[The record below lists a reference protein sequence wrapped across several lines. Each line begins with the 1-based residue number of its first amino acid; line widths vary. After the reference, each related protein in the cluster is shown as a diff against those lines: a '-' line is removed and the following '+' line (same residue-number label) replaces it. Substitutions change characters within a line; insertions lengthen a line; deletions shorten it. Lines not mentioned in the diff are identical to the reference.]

1 MLPQEVASKKI
12 IPPLKG
18 LVIHRLKNLGYSQ
31 RRIAEIFEISQ
42 PQIHKYLSK
51 TIDYYYDLLSIM
63 GFNRRELDDYI
74 ELIIHFISKND
85 KPRLVIVMSSIVD
98 MLTREY
104 LCRTRE
110 HLSDYCISANLLIDP
125 YIEEYKYFLA
135 RILGIKGLGRL
146 IPEVGMNI
154 VYAPRKPS
162 TIIDVI
168 GLPGRII
175 KVRGRPVAVGEP
187 IYGGSRHLARV
198 LLLAAN
204 KLENRINTAANIR
217 FEKALIDKLIKNYK
231 SGVCGP
237 HSEPSKFWIELDK
250 CLLNIRRAKVIIDRG
265 GPGLEPV
272 IYIFEESLGRLEELL
287 KSIAGEF

>member
-1 MLPQEVASKKI
+1 MLPQEIASKKI

-42 PQIHKYLSK
+42 PQIHKYLMK
-51 TIDYYYDLLSIM
+51 TIDYYYDLLSVL
-63 GFNRRELDDYI
+63 GFDRRELDDYI
-74 ELIIHFISKND
+74 ELIIHFINKND

-98 MLTREY
+98 RLTREY
-104 LCRTRE
+104 ICRTRE
-110 HLSDYCISANLLIDP
+110 YLSDYCISSNLLIDP

-135 RILGIKGLGRL
+135 RILGIKGLEKL

-162 TIIDVI
+162 TITDVI

-175 KVRGRPVAVGEP
+175 RVGGKPVAVGEP
-187 IYGGSRHLARV
+187 IYGGSKHLAKV
-198 LLLAAN
+198 LLLAIN
-204 KLENRINTAANIR
+204 KLQNRITTASNIR
-217 FEKALIDKLIKNYK
+217 YDEALTDKLIKTHK
-231 SGVCGP
+231 TIVCGP
-237 HSEPSKFWIELDK
+237 HSEPSRFWTELEQ
-250 CLLNIRRAKVIIDRG
+250 CLSNARRAKVIIDHG

-272 IYIFEESLGRLEELL
+272 IYIFEESLGKLENLL
-287 KSIAGEF
+287 RRIIGEF